1 MKKVFFVLILSVLIA
16 GTSWPATTI
25 AVEYPDP
32 TSIEV
37 SI

>member
-1 MKKVFFVLILSVLIA
+1 MKKVFFVLILSVLIVA
-16 GTSWPATTI
+16 STWSVSTY